1 MKKYIL
7 LASILMQ
14 LSTLNTFA
22 QTAYASIEN
31 TVACDSTVV
40 FVPVNVENFL
50 DVGAI
55 TMFIGFDTLN
65 LKDISIENINSQFP
79 DLLYKVMYGPEPQIG
94 ISWIGV
100 NGADVVSGKLFDIKL
115 LYSSGTSNLVFNSKC
130 EIATKDLDII
140 SVEYTDGL
148 VSPSIEI
155 TGQPVDQ
162 TVNEP
167 DEAVFSVLGDGGEN
181 FQWQRS
187 TDGGTSFFDLEG
199 PETFFGI
206 NTPELTISPT
216 SGNLNSSLFRCMVSN
231 PNCTLYSESAMLT
244 VLPMLYNQTVEFKK
258 GWNSYS
264 TYLQPVDT
272 EIEVIFA
279 PIMPAIQIIS
289 NGTGVYYPSGGLNTI
304 GDFDPLKGYVLK
316 LKSNGFFNISGYDS
330 DSPTLQIPD
339 GESYLPILSPCNIT
353 VGALFGDNINNLE
366 IIRELP
372 GLNMVWPAHDINT
385 LDYLETGKTY
395 LIKTFSSFQ
404 IIFPPCD

>member
-79 DLLYKVMYGPEPQIG
+79 DLLYKVMYWPEPQIG
-94 ISWIGV
+94 ISWIDV

-155 TGQPVDQ
+155 TGQPEGQ

-167 DEAVFSVLGDGGEN
+167 DEAVFSVLGD
-181 FQWQRS
+181 
-187 TDGGTSFFDLEG
+187 
-199 PETFFGI
+199 
-206 NTPELTISPT
+206 
-216 SGNLNSSLFRCMVSN
+216 
-231 PNCTLYSESAMLT
+231 
-244 VLPMLYNQTVEFKK
+244 
-258 GWNSYS
+258 
-264 TYLQPVDT
+264 
-272 EIEVIFA
+272 
-279 PIMPAIQIIS
+279 
-289 NGTGVYYPSGGLNTI
+289 
-304 GDFDPLKGYVLK
+304 
-316 LKSNGFFNISGYDS
+316 
-330 DSPTLQIPD
+330 
-339 GESYLPILSPCNIT
+339 
-353 VGALFGDNINNLE
+353 
-366 IIRELP
+366 
-372 GLNMVWPAHDINT
+372 
-385 LDYLETGKTY
+385 
-395 LIKTFSSFQ
+395 
-404 IIFPPCD
+404 